1 MKWSCWRKNDSRP
14 GRPRNANPGAR
25 PWSHSRTRVTG
36 RAAGASLALRPNVMN
51 CLIHPRRWLAP
62 LLSAAALAGPL
73 SAASGLLDSSPFL
86 PPNAP
91 AGSAAKDAAPL
102 ELRSILKTGDEY
114 EFSLYDTARK
124 QSTWTKL
131 NEAGHDFMVKAF
143 DPDKETVTVEQQNRT
158 YKLAL
163 KEARI
168 VPLNMV
174 PTGNPGSV
182 PTIASFP
189 QPAPPGGPRGQPG
202 TAPAAAGPGAGPP
215 GAPSTLTPE
224 QIRNLEADINR
235 RRELRRQA
243 AAANAQ
249 QGSQPAAQR

>member
-1 MKWSCWRKNDSRP
+1 LP
-14 GRPRNANPGAR
+14 
-25 PWSHSRTRVTG
+25 
-36 RAAGASLALRPNVMN
+36 LRPPSMN
-51 CLIHPRRWLAP
+51 LLIPSRRWLAP
-62 LLSAAALAGPL
+62 LLGAVALAAPL
-73 SAASGLLDSSPFL
+73 PAASGLLDSSPFL

-91 AGSAAKDAAPL
+91 AGAAAKDAAPL
-102 ELRSILKTGDEY
+102 ELRSILKDGGEY
-114 EFSLYDTARK
+114 EFSLYDTGRK
-124 QSTWTKL
+124 QSTWAKL
-131 NEAGHDFMVKAF
+131 NEPGHDFMVKAF

-174 PTGNPGSV
+174 PAGNQGPV
-182 PTIASFP
+182 PTLASFP
-189 QPAPPGGPRGQPG
+189 QPPQPGGPRGQPG
-202 TAPAAAGPGAGPP
+202 TATAASAPGAGPP

-243 AAANAQ
+243 AASSSQ
-249 QGSQPAAQR
+249 QGAQR

>member
-1 MKWSCWRKNDSRP
+1 
-14 GRPRNANPGAR
+14 
-25 PWSHSRTRVTG
+25 
-36 RAAGASLALRPNVMN
+36 MN
-51 CLIHPRRWLAP
+51 RLIHPRRWLAP
-62 LLSAAALAGPL
+62 LLTAAALAGPL
-73 SAASGLLDSSPFL
+73 SAAAGLLDSSPFL

-91 AGSAAKDAAPL
+91 AGAAAKDAAPL

-131 NEAGHDFMVKAF
+131 NETGHDFVVKAF
-143 DPDKETVTVEQQNRT
+143 DPDRETVTVEQQNRT

-163 KEARI
+163 KEVRI

-174 PTGNPGSV
+174 PTANQGPV
-182 PTIASFP
+182 QTIASFP
-189 QPAPPGGPRGQPG
+189 QPNPPGGTRGQPG
-202 TAPAAAGPGAGPP
+202 TATAAAGPGAGPP

-243 AAANAQ
+243 AASSAQ